1 MDRTDAVKNVAMYY
15 AMMIKYSRDT
25 PATVH
30 DQMIDY
36 IDDDKKIPVGLIP
49 FKDNIKQLKKCIQ
62 AYEMYVMPIPEET
75 REDVESQF
83 EDIGEEK
90 FVEWFRKQGYKEFAH
105 IEDESEQRELM

>member
-25 PATVH
+25 PSTVH

-36 IDDDKKIPVGLIP
+36 FDSDEKIPVGLIP
-49 FKDNIKQLKKCIQ
+49 FKDNIIQLKKCIQ
-62 AYEMYVMPIPEET
+62 AYEMYVMPIPEEM

-90 FVEWFRKQGYKEFAH
+90 FVEWFREQKYKEFTS
-105 IEDESEQRELM
+105 IEDESKQEELI